1 MTCVDKSTGQVN
13 GNKVSAIKNWD
24 RNKGI
29 GEILSSLRSEMASS
43 ENRRTKQPA
52 EGTRF

>member
-1 MTCVDKSTGQVN
+1 M
-13 GNKVSAIKNWD
+13 KNWD

-43 ENRRTKQPA
+43 ENRKTKQPA
-52 EGTRF
+52 EGMKRDGEIGILFSILVHND

>member
-13 GNKVSAIKNWD
+13 GSKVSVMKNWD

-43 ENRRTKQPA
+43 ENRKTKQPA